1 MKYFVIGAVSLI
13 ITLLVSK
20 VLMALNLVHFN
31 NFTVIEPKEYSA
43 KEKQIEQTGKS
54 MYLVYC
60 SSCHGY
66 NGKGNNGKAQDHT
79 KRIAEKSVLDVIQNG
94 SNNFKSIYPAGMP
107 ANLINDKDAKKVAKY
122 VASGLK
128 GDKPKAWDKCAT
140 CHDDSGEGIAY
151 IAPNIK
157 TYTNDLVVT
166 VLKNGKKG
174 VIGTMPSFEG
184 RLSDVQIKAIA
195 AYIRSMNKL

>member
-1 MKYFVIGAVSLI
+1 MKYFIGIGISLI
-13 ITLLVSK
+13 ATLLISK

-31 NFTVIEPKEYSA
+31 NFTVIEPPQGYSSQ
-43 KEKQIEQTGKS
+43 EKQLQQTGKS

-66 NGKGNNGKAQDHT
+66 NGKGNDGKAQDHT
-79 KRIAEKSVLDVIQNG
+79 KRIAEKSVLDVIKNG
-94 SNNFKSIYPAGMP
+94 SNNFKSIYPSGMP
-107 ANLINDKDAKKVAKY
+107 ANLINEQDAKEVAKY

-128 GDKPKAWDKCAT
+128 GAKPKAWSKCAA
-140 CHDDSGEGIAY
+140 CHDESGEGIAY
-151 IAPNIK
+151 VAPDIK
-157 TYTNDLVVT
+157 TYADDLVVT

-184 RLSDVQIKAIA
+184 RLTEEQIKAIA
-195 AYIRSMNKL
+195 AYIRSIN

>member
-1 MKYFVIGAVSLI
+1 MKYIIVGAVSLI
-13 ITLLVSK
+13 VTLLVSK
-20 VLMALNLVHFN
+20 VLLALNLVHFN
-31 NFTVIEPKEYSA
+31 NFTVIEPKNYSA
-43 KEKQIEQTGKS
+43 KEKQLEQTGKS

-66 NGKGNNGKAQDHT
+66 NGKGNDGKAQDHT

-94 SNNFKSIYPAGMP
+94 SNNFTSIYPSGMP
-107 ANLINDKDAKKVAKY
+107 ANLVNNKDAKELAKY

-128 GDKPKAWDKCAT
+128 SDKPKAWAKCAT
-140 CHDDSGEGIAY
+140 CHDDSGEGIAF

-157 TYTNDLVVT
+157 TYTDDLVAT

-174 VIGTMPSFEG
+174 VLGTMPSFEG

-195 AYIRSMNKL
+195 AYIRSIN